1 MKTEDLKL
9 NRKGKIM
16 DKNRKITIN
25 DIAKYCGV
33 SATTVSRVI
42 NGTSYVREGLK
53 KKILEYINDCGWQCG
68 SLCHKLAGKRNG
80 VKTALVVS
88 RRFMRD
94 FDKKSNRIFDLC
106 DVLREFGFEP
116 LFTTGS
122 RYDALQKALEIQPS
136 LVVVYGANDRLAGP
150 VRNLCAAGIPVIS
163 LGSGFDDAPCPS
175 FVHDYESA
183 AKTAVQILLKSKPE
197 KIGMLA
203 GISEHVHPKNL
214 KEIPVR
220 AVHDAAKGIAEAFPG
235 FDLKRDLVSD
245 CFNDYSE
252 FKKMLHSGKYTHW
265 VVYGTEHYLAF
276 ANALSEFSPEE
287 RKKIAVVPILENE
300 AVSVPLYFQH
310 ALICASQIPAVR
322 QFLKKHPSGTAKP
335 QEIKVPFVKN
345 GE

>member
-1 MKTEDLKL
+1 
-9 NRKGKIM
+9 M

-68 SLCHKLAGKRNG
+68 SLRHKLSGKKSG
-80 VKTALVVS
+80 VKIAMVVS
-88 RRFMRD
+88 RRSMYD
-94 FDKKSNRIFDLC
+94 SDEKTNRLFELC
-106 DVLREFGFEP
+106 DVLREAGFEP
-116 LFTTGS
+116 MLTTGS
-122 RYDALQKALEIQPS
+122 RYDSLLKALEIQPA
-136 LVVVYGANDRLAGP
+136 LVVVYGANDRLAEP
-150 VRNLCAAGIPVIS
+150 VRNLCSAGIPVIAF
-163 LGSGFDDAPCPS
+163 GSGFHEAPCPS
-175 FVHDYESA
+175 FVHDYEAA
-183 AKTAVQILLKSKPE
+183 AKTAVQILMKSKPE

-220 AVHDAAKGIAEAFPG
+220 AVHDVAKGIAEAFPK
-235 FDLKRDLVSD
+235 FDIKRDLVSD

-265 VVYGTEHYLAF
+265 IVYGTGLYLSF
-276 ANALSEFSPEE
+276 ARALSEFSPEE
-287 RKKIAVVPILENE
+287 RKKIRVVPILENE
-300 AVSVPLYFQH
+300 AVAVPLYFQH
-310 ALICASQIPAVR
+310 ALISASHIPAVR
-322 QFLKKHPSGTAKP
+322 QFLKKHPSGIAKP